1 MQQVTDKADRLLLR
15 ALQDNARLTSGELA
29 QMAHLSQSP
38 TWRRVKQLEEAGTI
52 KGYHA
57 ALDRRALGYS
67 VLAFVLI
74 GIDHQNEASSQAFVQ
89 AVSEIPEVVQF
100 HAISGQADFL
110 VGIVARDLDH
120 YSELLQRK
128 LHRLRPP
135 GSSTNPSPPTRCSTN
150 RWKKAWP
157 CCAPWVCKT
166 TTPA

>member
-38 TWRRVKQLEEAGTI
+38 TWRRVKQLEETGTI

-110 VGIVARDLDH
+110 VGLVARDLDH

-128 LHRLRPP
+128 LHRLP
-135 GSSTNPSPPTRCSTN
+135 GVRQVQSHFSLQEFKGQMADLPVPLD
-150 RWKKAWP
+150 
-157 CCAPWVCKT
+157 
-166 TTPA
+166 